1 MPTPRCGRLRPV
13 SETGDV
19 GDPALTY
26 LTIHILAAVAE
37 HEREAISERTKAVLA
52 AAGPSRRGE
61 AHACGPYGSGD
72 TVCGQCFA
80 DHSRY
85 PGGRPYKPQCNRRA
99 TQHWPSILLTI
110 RQRTRV
116 LQQTLRD
123 QCVPLPGLVLGVSG
137 ETGVSLDWG
146 VVLKSLGD
154 PLWDT
159 SSPQGRL
166 LSTLLAI
173 IAEFERELIR
183 ELTKVGMAAAK
194 ARGIRIGRNEAA
206 N

>member
-1 MPTPRCGRLRPV
+1 MR
-13 SETGDV
+13 
-19 GDPALTY
+19 
-26 LTIHILAAVAE
+26 AARMAQATLFAANVLPIIRDIQGQAIQASMQSPGNSTLAE
-37 HEREAISERTKAVLA
+37 HPTDNPAANAGAATDAPRSVRTTS
-52 AAGPSRRGE
+52 GTRPRR
-61 AHACGPYGSGD
+61 
-72 TVCGQCFA
+72 F
-80 DHSRY
+80 
-85 PGGRPYKPQCNRRA
+85 
-99 TQHWPSILLTI
+99 W
-110 RQRTRV
+110 
-116 LQQTLRD
+116 RD
-123 QCVPLPGLVLGVSG
+123 RCP
-137 ETGVSLDWG
+137 LDWG

-183 ELTKVGMAAAK
+183 ERTKVGMAAAK

>member
-1 MPTPRCGRLRPV
+1 
-13 SETGDV
+13 
-19 GDPALTY
+19 
-26 LTIHILAAVAE
+26 
-37 HEREAISERTKAVLA
+37 
-52 AAGPSRRGE
+52 
-61 AHACGPYGSGD
+61 
-72 TVCGQCFA
+72 
-80 DHSRY
+80 
-85 PGGRPYKPQCNRRA
+85 
-99 TQHWPSILLTI
+99 
-110 RQRTRV
+110 V

-173 IAEFERELIR
+173 IAEFEREL
-183 ELTKVGMAAAK
+183 TKVGMAAAK